1 LLGRRR
7 FLADSS
13 SVVGRSVDAAGAAGH
28 RFCQIRIL
36 DLAADRVGRRRSIPL
51 GPFVDLL
58 HPRGGCFI
66 TNTRIGAARG

>member
-1 LLGRRR
+1 LLSRRR

-13 SVVGRSVDAAGAAGH
+13 SVVGCSVDAADVAGP
-28 RFCQIRIL
+28 RFCQIRVL
-36 DLAADRVGRRRSIPL
+36 DLAADRVGRRRAIPL
-51 GPFVDLL
+51 GPFVDLP

>member
-13 SVVGRSVDAAGAAGH
+13 PVVGRSVDVAGP

-36 DLAADRVGRRRSIPL
+36 DLAADRVGRRRAIPL